1 MINPRLYLALSCCGA
16 VCFAP
21 LAAQAQAYPSKPI
34 RFVVQASAGGQ
45 TDIMARI
52 VGQKLSQSWGQPVI
66 VDNRPGAGGTIAMDF
81 VAKSPPD
88 GYTLGTAAM
97 NTHGAATGLY
107 PALPYDAIRDFA
119 PVIYAVSTVSVLSAH
134 PALPVRSL
142 KELLA
147 LARAKPGQLTYA
159 SGGNGTSLH
168 LFMELLKMNT
178 AVDIVHVPYKGSG
191 PAVIA
196 LMAGEVSI
204 IFDPMPSSLPHIK
217 AGKLRALSV
226 SSGKRSPILPDVPT
240 TIEAG
245 VPGYDYLSWL
255 SFVAPAGTPREVV
268 NKLNT
273 EFNRILRDP
282 EVREKLGSLGMS
294 TVGGTPEELGAHIR
308 RQVEIW
314 TKVIKASG
322 ATAD

>member
-1 MINPRLYLALSCCGA
+1 MNELGLRLVCLFCVLGVLTPPA
-16 VCFAP
+16 VT
-21 LAAQAQAYPSKPI
+21 AQPYPSKPI

-52 VGQKLSQSWGQPVI
+52 VAQKLSQSWGQQVI
-66 VDNRPGAGGTIAMDF
+66 VDNRPGAGGTIAMDH
-81 VAKSPPD
+81 VAKSPAD

-107 PALPYDAIRDFA
+107 PKLPYDAVRDFA
-119 PVIYAVSTVSVLSAH
+119 PVVYAVSTVSVLTVH
-134 PALPVRSL
+134 PALPVRTL

-159 SGGNGTSLH
+159 SGGSGTSAH

-178 AVDIVHVPYKGSG
+178 KVDIVHVPYKGSA
-191 PAVIA
+191 PAVTDV
-196 LMAGEVSI
+196 MAGQVSMQ
-204 IFDPMPSSLPHIK
+204 FDPMPSSLPFIK
-217 AGKLRALSV
+217 SGKLRALTV

-255 SFVAPAGTPREVV
+255 SFVAPAGTPREVIV
-268 NKLNT
+268 KLNG
-273 EFNRILRDP
+273 EINRILQDP
-282 EVREKLGSLGMS
+282 EVRQKLNGLGMS
-294 TVGGTPEELGAHIR
+294 PVGGTPEELGAHIKK
-308 RQVEIW
+308 QVEVW
-314 TKVIKASG
+314 TKVIQVSG
-322 ATAD
+322 AKAE